1 MAVTRILIIEDERQT
16 VDELRDNLE
25 FYGYE
30 TEVALAV
37 PVGFS
42 IVEERKMDLAVVG
55 EEVHE
60 VSGLDIL
67 KKLKELDPDIKV
79 VMITSQRSKRH
90 QASLLRSGAHGVLT
104 QPLEKES
111 SLKLIEGVVKTPLV
125 PKKKKKKKASKK
137 IRPKVKKKV
146 KKEVT
151 KKVKKKAKKR

>member
-1 MAVTRILIIEDERQT
+1 MTTTRILIIEDERQT

-25 FYGYE
+25 LYGYE
-30 TEVALAV
+30 TEVALTV

-42 IVEERKMDLAVVG
+42 IVEQRKMDLAVIG

-67 KKLKELDPDIKV
+67 KKLKELDAEIRV
-79 VMITSQRSKRH
+79 VMITSQRSKRY
-90 QASLLRSGAHGVLT
+90 QASLLKSGAHGVLT

-111 SLKLIEGVVKTPLV
+111 SLKLIEGVVKTSLV
-125 PKKKKKKKASKK
+125 PKRKKKKKAGKK

-146 KKEVT
+146 KKKVT

>member
-1 MAVTRILIIEDERQT
+1 MTTTRILIIEDERQT

-25 FYGYE
+25 LYGYE
-30 TEVALAV
+30 TEVALTV

-42 IVEERKMDLAVVG
+42 IVEQRKMDLAVVG

-67 KKLKELDPDIKV
+67 KKLKELDAEIRV
-79 VMITSQRSKRH
+79 VMITSQRSKRY
-90 QASLLRSGAHGVLT
+90 QASLLKSGAHGVLT

-111 SLKLIEGVVKTPLV
+111 SLKLIEGVVKTSLV
-125 PKKKKKKKASKK
+125 PKRKKKKKAGKK

-146 KKEVT
+146 KKKVT